1 MNHSDEIWVFLSHS
15 HEDYEKVRKVRDMLE
30 DQRMRPI
37 MFFLKCLNDHDE
49 IDSLIKREI
58 DCRTRFI
65 LCDSENARKSDW
77 VKEEVKYIK
86 SQDRIYETIDL
97 DLPVE
102 IIKKKLSEFKRKAT
116 LFLSYS
122 RVDHD
127 LAESVYERLSKYDFQ
142 VFFDIETLTHGNF
155 AEQIM
160 DSLNNA
166 VSNGYIIAILNERL
180 LNGEC
185 WSRHEIVKAL
195 MYDKEY
201 GGMSILP
208 FSINNGLIDKLASDK
223 ELNCLLNYSIQDIA
237 NKPIGIQSDDV
248 VNFVLKKLLTPGTI
262 LTHAH
267 NFSKGINCKV
277 DEAEANKLYALYF
290 QLADQATDNGSDS
303 AWRALGECY
312 EMGWGTHVDLKKAL
326 ECYQCYKD
334 AFGCKEDAERVILK
348 LRGEW
353 NLQND
358 PLVKTKQS
366 IITRLKN
373 YLNSICE
380 SSILFLKR

>member
-1 MNHSDEIWVFLSHS
+1 
-15 HEDYEKVRKVRDMLE
+15 
-30 DQRMRPI
+30 
-37 MFFLKCLNDHDE
+37 
-49 IDSLIKREI
+49 
-58 DCRTRFI
+58 
-65 LCDSENARKSDW
+65 
-77 VKEEVKYIK
+77 
-86 SQDRIYETIDL
+86 
-97 DLPVE
+97 
-102 IIKKKLSEFKRKAT
+102 
-116 LFLSYS
+116 
-122 RVDHD
+122 
-127 LAESVYERLSKYDFQ
+127 
-142 VFFDIETLTHGNF
+142 
-155 AEQIM
+155 M

-290 QLADQATDNGSDS
+290 QLANQATVDGSET
-303 AWRALGECY
+303 AWRALGRCY

-326 ECYQCYKD
+326 ECYRD
-334 AFGCKEDAERVILK
+334 SVGCKEDAERVILK
-348 LRGEW
+348 LRREW
-353 NLQND
+353 RPSND
-358 PLVKTKQS
+358 TPINTKYS
-366 IITRLKN
+366 IIAKLKN
-373 YLNSICE
+373 YL
-380 SSILFLKR
+380 KKYV